1 MTAPALARPGTQG
14 DIVTLPN
21 GISIHCNRMQW
32 SSEVRLNEVTGD
44 GDTTPQFQHGGL
56 LYCQVRLSGFMVS
69 GDELGLATL
78 AGDNNNTGQDFS
90 VRPHNGRSFGGK
102 IVIASIQWE
111 AQKNAPHVTVSLSGV
126 VTNTAPA
133 TIEDIPGETPPE
145 ENP

>member
-1 MTAPALARPGTQG
+1 MAAPALARPGTQES
-14 DIVTLPN
+14 IVTLPGN
-21 GISIHCNRMQW
+21 ISLHVNRMQW

-78 AGDNNNTGQDFS
+78 ANDANNGGQPFS
-90 VRPHNGRSFGGK
+90 VSPHNGRSFNGK

-111 AQKNAPHVTVSLSGV
+111 AQKNAPHVMVSLSGV
-126 VTNTAPA
+126 VTDTAPA
-133 TIEDIPGETPPE
+133 SIET
-145 ENP
+145 

>member
-1 MTAPALARPGTQG
+1 MAAPALARPGTQES
-14 DIVTLPN
+14 IVTLP
-21 GISIHCNRMQW
+21 GDISLHVNRMQW

-78 AGDNNNTGQDFS
+78 ANDANNGGQSFS
-90 VRPHNGRSFGGK
+90 VSPHNGRSFSGK

-111 AQKNAPHVTVSLSGV
+111 AQKNAPHVMVSLSGV
-126 VTNTAPA
+126 VTDTEPA
-133 TIEDIPGETPPE
+133 SIET
-145 ENP
+145 

>member
-1 MTAPALARPGTQG
+1 MATPALARPGTQES
-14 DIVTLPN
+14 IVTLP
-21 GISIHCNRMQW
+21 GDISLHVNRMQW

-78 AGDNNNTGQDFS
+78 ANDSNNTGQDFS

-111 AQKNAPHVTVSLSGV
+111 AQKNAPHVMVSLSGV
-126 VTNTAPA
+126 VTDTAPA
-133 TIEDIPGETPPE
+133 AIEVPPE

>member
-14 DIVTLPN
+14 DIVTLPE
-21 GISIHCNRMQW
+21 GIKIHCNRMQW

-78 AGDNNNTGQDFS
+78 AGDLNNAGQDFS
-90 VRPHNGRSFGGK
+90 VRPHNGRSFSGK

-111 AQKNAPHVTVSLSGV
+111 AQKNSPHVMVSLSGV
-126 VTNTAPA
+126 VTDTALDL
-133 TIEDIPGETPPE
+133 IEADPGETPPE